1 MVRKLEAP
9 LAVKRKLVVAVNL
22 EAIRGINICVAR
34 LGKTHST
41 INEWMIADQL
51 CSTINFSKDLPLAQG
66 IKFE

>member
-1 MVRKLEAP
+1 MPLEA
-9 LAVKRKLVVAVNL
+9 KRKLVVAVNL
-22 EAIRGINICVAR
+22 EAIHGINICVVQ

-41 INEWMIADQL
+41 PNEWMVTDHL